1 MNPLTRDALRSFFL
15 RLILLHNLHLIAF
28 KWGIVRTGCLVRC
41 TICVSRISRISLHNR
56 GASVHLLQVFRK
68 PVHQLLRPLH
78 SSLRVFLRDLRFDI
92 LLQKTQTKGALA
104 PSYIDVMHLPSWT
117 SSYQA
122 PEARA
127 ITMVEPNATEGCEEN
142 HASKS
147 GRASIEGTC
156 AVRISIS
163 SRYSSRFS
171 HPARR
176 SLASLRST
184 AFFLSPSSA
193 SASANSSLANLPCP
207 SFAQVS
213 GQATSTSSLPS
224 QQSQIPSSTNCE
236 NITLASSPVFGQ

>member
-92 LLQKTQTKGALA
+92 L
-104 PSYIDVMHLPSWT
+104 
-117 SSYQA
+117 QA